1 MDFANWL
8 GIALVVWAG
17 GEGVAR
23 IIRSAKAHS
32 RKSTAQV
39 EGLRSQLEDLSA
51 RIEVLERIATDGRE
65 QLRREIDG
73 L

>member
-1 MDFANWL
+1 MDFTSFL
-8 GIALVVWAG
+8 GIAMVVWAG

-23 IIRSAKAHS
+23 IIRAAKAHS
-32 RKSTAQV
+32 KKTVSVV
-39 EGLRSQLEDLSA
+39 EGLRSELADLSD

-65 QLRREIDG
+65 QLRREIDQ